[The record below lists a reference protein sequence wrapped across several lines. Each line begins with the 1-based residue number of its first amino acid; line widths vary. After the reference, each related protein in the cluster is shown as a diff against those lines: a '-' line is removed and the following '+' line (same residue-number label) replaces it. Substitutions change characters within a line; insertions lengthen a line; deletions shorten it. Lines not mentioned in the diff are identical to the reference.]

1 MTGDFFYWKQ
11 CKLEMRT
18 TSSQHGKNQKPK
30 AIVNLEIL
38 PNENVFQNKGEHF
51 LHQNYTTKKKKIK
64 VLQVDETWS
73 YQKEIK
79 STGNHTLYVNRKT
92 FCLMT

>member
-18 TSSQHGKNQKPK
+18 TSSQHGKKQKPK

-51 LHQNYTTKKKKIK
+51 LHQNYTTKKKKKLKFFKQMKPGVTKKKLRALEII
-64 VLQVDETWS
+64 L
-73 YQKEIK
+73 YQ
-79 STGNHTLYVNRKT
+79 
-92 FCLMT
+92 